1 MSIYIKLA
9 KACVD
14 FDLDSSFFSKKK
26 SFRALD
32 NIDLELYE
40 GDRLGLIGHNGAGK
54 STLLKLMAGIY
65 PPTSGSCESQG
76 HICPMFELATGFE
89 MELTGW
95 QNIYIR
101 GMLLGMSKLEIENKR
116 DDIASF
122 CELGD
127 FLQQPVKTY
136 SSGMFMRLAFAIST
150 SFEPEILLLD
160 EVVGTGDA
168 HFYKKAK
175 NRMDEF
181 IEQGKL
187 LVFTSHSLDLI
198 KYYCNKVA
206 VISSGKVQIIDDPNI
221 AIKYYLDSVEKR
233 S

>member
-1 MSIYIKLA
+1 MSVYIKLSD
-9 KACVD
+9 ACVD
-14 FDLDSSFFSKKK
+14 FELESSFLKKK
-26 SFRALD
+26 SKFRALS
-32 NIDLELYE
+32 NINLELHE

-65 PPTSGSCESQG
+65 PATSGVCETRG

-95 QNIYIR
+95 QNIKIR
-101 GMLLGMSKLEIENKR
+101 GMLLGMEPEYISQKL

-122 CELGD
+122 CELGH
-127 FLQQPVKTY
+127 FLDQPVKTY
-136 SSGMFMRLAFAIST
+136 SSGMFMRLAFAVST

-168 HFYKKAK
+168 AFYLKAK
-175 NRMDEF
+175 KRMDDF
-181 IEQGKL
+181 IAQGKL

-206 VISSGKVQIIDDPNI
+206 VISSGKIIFLGDADEAANV
-221 AIKYYLDSVEKR
+221 YLS
-233 S
+233 SIGQ